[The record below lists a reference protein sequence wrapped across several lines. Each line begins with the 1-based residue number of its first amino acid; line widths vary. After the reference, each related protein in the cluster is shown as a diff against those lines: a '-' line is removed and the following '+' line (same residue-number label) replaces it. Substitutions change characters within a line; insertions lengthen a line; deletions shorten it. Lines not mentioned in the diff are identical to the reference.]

1 MGTLFDENE
10 IVSKIDETRD
20 LDASDMEIIARA
32 LALLLSERSRCF
44 ELAAEIARAKGEP
57 SPNHRDFGLSSILRL
72 SRRFS
77 CLSPEHTGR
86 QARRSKQQM
95 VRASGIAHIK
105 DGADTT

>member
-1 MGTLFDENE
+1 MGSIFDETE
-10 IVSKIDETRD
+10 IVSKSDETRD
-20 LDASDMEIIARA
+20 LDASDMDIIARA

-57 SPNHRDFGLSSILRL
+57 SPNHKDFGLSTILRL

-77 CLSPEHTGR
+77 CLSPEHTR
-86 QARRSKQQM
+86 QQAHRFKKQM
-95 VRASGIAHIK
+95 VSATGIAHIK

>member
-1 MGTLFDENE
+1 MGTLFDETE

-20 LDASDMEIIARA
+20 LDARDMEIIARA

-57 SPNHRDFGLSSILRL
+57 SPNHKDFGLSSILRL

-77 CLSPEHTGR
+77 CLSPEHTR
-86 QARRSKQQM
+86 QQARRSKQQM
-95 VRASGIAHIK
+95 ISASGIAHIK